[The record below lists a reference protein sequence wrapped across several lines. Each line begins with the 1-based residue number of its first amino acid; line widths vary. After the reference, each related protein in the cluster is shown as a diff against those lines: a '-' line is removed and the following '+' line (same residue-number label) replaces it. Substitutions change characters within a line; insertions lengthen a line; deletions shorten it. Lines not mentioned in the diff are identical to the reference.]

1 MQLKLLPDGS
11 VAPQQTSAK
20 QTHASG
26 TVTVEPS
33 GYETDETMATIDER
47 PRVIRSHS
55 RRDTAIQTEDDPP
68 ESCNR
73 NLQDATTQTE
83 SNPRKNHDRSI
94 RDAATQTEARTEHT
108 HNLKDVAIQTGDVPS
123 NDDPF
128 LHISPYD
135 LAIPIW
141 VPDQLLGRLQTI
153 LDSVGKNRRYA
164 LSRVP
169 RESTWSV
176 HDGISK
182 LSVDGEP
189 ITIMVL
195 GALRAFK
202 LDVDDDADKSIMT
215 VSVDLLRDVDRDT
228 HQKLCATEY
237 HSHSTSLAPQQPAR
251 HGKGAQGLEQTY
263 FTAQAHGRASGKPLP
278 NVYDATT
285 QVGTRVN
292 MRKSC
297 LCALATD
304 DIVLLETIA
313 ELRAYG
319 GDGASVTFTLKTVS
333 VIAFS
338 PRPGDP

>member
-1 MQLKLLPDGS
+1 
-11 VAPQQTSAK
+11 
-20 QTHASG
+20 
-26 TVTVEPS
+26 
-33 GYETDETMATIDER
+33 MATIDER

-83 SNPRKNHDRSI
+83 SNPRKNHNRSI

-128 LHISPYD
+128 LHISLYD

-141 VPDQLLGRLQTI
+141 VPDQLLGSVQAQPSFRSLSAHIHDCVLSSRLRTI

-237 HSHSTSLAPQQPAR
+237 HSHSTSLAPQQPTR

-263 FTAQAHGRASGKPLP
+263 FTAQAHGRASGKVRLH
-278 NVYDATT
+278 
-285 QVGTRVN
+285 R
-292 MRKSC
+292 
-297 LCALATD
+297 
-304 DIVLLETIA
+304 
-313 ELRAYG
+313 
-319 GDGASVTFTLKTVS
+319 
-333 VIAFS
+333 
-338 PRPGDP
+338 PRNA